1 MKKNDLATL
10 KCKYNDLLEQP
21 KNENTNGEPLI
32 NQIKQFFDN
41 WEGEHCA
48 YYNMLSEFLKYYDEY
63 LKVDIN
69 EKLNKLTQF
78 NVDIREFFCIKEEAK
93 TETFLTFLID
103 LNKRH

>member
-1 MKKNDLATL
+1 
-10 KCKYNDLLEQP
+10 
-21 KNENTNGEPLI
+21 
-32 NQIKQFFDN
+32 
-41 WEGEHCA
+41 
-48 YYNMLSEFLKYYDEY
+48 MLSEFLKYYDEY

-69 EKLNKLTQF
+69 EKLTKLTQF